1 MAMIRVFVKGRDV
14 LSLKKSVNRLATVP
28 ISEPYL
34 QRVRG
39 EAALT
44 FEHEAFP
51 VRPKFLSE
59 WKNKFHCVILV

>member
-28 ISEPYL
+28 DSVPCL

-39 EAALT
+39 EAALV

-51 VRPKFLSE
+51 VRLKFLSE
-59 WKNKFHCVILV
+59 WKTNSIV